1 MSDFGKGADN
11 AGGSSEENIKHW
23 DDFYNEVP
31 APANY
36 AEIIS
41 GVRKF
46 IGDAKLEERVV
57 VVTSGGTMV
66 PLEQLTVRFVDNF
79 SSGSRG
85 AASTEY
91 FLEEGYKVV
100 FLNRQKSIQPYARH
114 ISSVLDVLELDGGA
128 NVTVKSCHASK
139 IQTVLERYEKYKT
152 SCFAI
157 TYESLGD
164 YLWFL
169 KGVSTEL
176 NSIGARGMLYLA
188 AAVSDFYIPK
198 NDMPEH
204 KIQSDRRPE
213 ITFSL
218 VPKMLRPLVKDWAPE
233 AYIISFKLETDPNIL
248 LQKAEKALKLYQHNM
263 VIANMLTTR
272 KKTVTAVERTG
283 EVMKIDN
290 DDEDK
295 EIESLIVNLVKE
307 KHSKYIQENLTKSPL
322 P

>member
-1 MSDFGKGADN
+1 
-11 AGGSSEENIKHW
+11 
-23 DDFYNEVP
+23 
-31 APANY
+31 
-36 AEIIS
+36 
-41 GVRKF
+41 
-46 IGDAKLEERVV
+46 
-57 VVTSGGTMV
+57 MV

-79 SSGSRG
+79 SSGTRG

-91 FLEEGYKVV
+91 FLDEGYKVV

-114 ISSVLDVLELDGGA
+114 IPSVLDVLELDGRT
-128 NVTVKSCHASK
+128 NVKVKSCHASK
-139 IQTVLERYEKYKT
+139 IQSVLESYEKYKS

-164 YLWFL
+164 YLWLL
-169 KGVSTEL
+169 KGISTEL

-218 VPKMLRPLVKDWAPE
+218 VPKMLRPLVKEWAPA
-233 AYIISFKLETDPNIL
+233 AYIVSFKLETDSNIL

-283 EVMKIDN
+283 EVVKIEN
-290 DDEDK
+290 PDEDK
-295 EIESLIVNLVKE
+295 EIETLIVNLVKG
-307 KHSKYIQENLTKSPL
+307 KHSKYIKEYSTDNLL